1 LSDSVS
7 KEAAAATLPPI
18 PANGSTPVIIAY
30 YFYGEGCSHCDEI
43 EPYLRQVQA
52 QYLNLDLLTYEVYHN
67 ETNQKKFS
75 EMNTAFGINAPGVP
89 SVFIGTHALVGTEE
103 IQNQLEP
110 AIVEEERIGTAGP
123 VPGIPGNGSVAG
135 QCPAPSGTLTV
146 PLIVG
151 CALIDSINPCAFTV
165 LILLLLSIISL
176 QSRRQVLMVGAVYIV
191 AVFFFY
197 LLSGIGL
204 FSFVHLSGISDLI
217 AMAAAAVAIILGLV
231 NVIDA
236 LRKREGFILAIPE
249 SKKPVIDRYIRTAT
263 LPAAFVLGVLVGIFE
278 LPCTGGIYL
287 AILGLMSNTLTLT
300 QGLPYLLLYNFI
312 FILPLI
318 VILLIVVFG
327 IPPERV
333 NSWRLNNRRML
344 RLLVGIAMIL
354 VGVIILAA
362 PRFL

>member
-1 LSDSVS
+1 LSDSVFQ
-7 KEAAAATLPPI
+7 ETAAATLPI

-52 QYLNLDLLTYEVYHN
+52 QYPDLDLQTYEVYHN
-67 ETNQKKFS
+67 ETNQKTFS
-75 EMNTAFGINAPGVP
+75 EMNAAFDVTAPGVP
-89 SVFIGTHALVGTEE
+89 TVFTGTHALVGTDE
-103 IQNQLEP
+103 IRNNLEP
-110 AIVEEERIGTAGP
+110 AIVEEERTGAAGL
-123 VPGIPGNGSVAG
+123 VPGITGNESVAG
-135 QCPAPSGTLTV
+135 QCPAPSGALTV

-176 QSRRQVLMVGAVYIV
+176 QSQRQVLMVGAVYIA

-204 FSFVHLSGISDLI
+204 FSFVHLSGISGLI
-217 AMAAAAVAIILGLV
+217 AMAAAAVAILLGLV
-231 NVIDA
+231 NIIDVV
-236 LRKREGFILAIPE
+236 RKREGFILAIPE

-263 LPAAFVLGVLVGIFE
+263 LPAAFVLGVLVGVFE

-333 NSWRLNNRRML
+333 NSWRLNNRRLL
-344 RLLVGIAMIL
+344 RLLVGFAMIL
-354 VGVIILAA
+354 VGVVILAA

>member
-1 LSDSVS
+1 M
-7 KEAAAATLPPI
+7 
-18 PANGSTPVIIAY
+18 
-30 YFYGEGCSHCDEI
+30 
-43 EPYLRQVQA
+43 QA
-52 QYLNLDLLTYEVYHN
+52 QYQNLDIQTFEVYHN
-67 ETNQKKFS
+67 ETNQKIFS
-75 EMNTAFGINAPGVP
+75 EMNTGFGVAAPGVP
-89 SVFIGTHALVGTEE
+89 TVFIGTHALVGTDE
-103 IQNQLEP
+103 IRNQLES
-110 AIVEEERIGTAGP
+110 AILEEEQTGATGP
-123 VPGIPGNGSVAG
+123 VPGITANVSVAG
-135 QCPAPSGTLTV
+135 QCPAPSGALTV

-165 LILLLLSIISL
+165 LIILLLSIITL
-176 QSRRQVLMVGAVYIV
+176 QSRRQVLLVGTVYIA
-191 AVFFFY
+191 AVFLFY

-204 FSFVHLSGISDLI
+204 FSFVHLSGISGLI
-217 AMAAAAVAIILGLV
+217 AIIAAAVAILLGLI
-231 NVIDA
+231 NVIDVA
-236 LRKREGFILAIPE
+236 RKHEGFILAIPE

-287 AILGLMSNTLTLT
+287 AILGLISNSLTLV

-333 NSWRLNNRRML
+333 NSWRLNNRRLL

-354 VGVIILAA
+354 VGLVILFI
-362 PRFL
+362 PQFP

>member
-1 LSDSVS
+1 MSDPVS
-7 KEAAAATLPPI
+7 QETAAATPPTI
-18 PANGSTPVIIAY
+18 PANGSTPVITAY

-43 EPYLRQVQA
+43 EPYIRQVQA
-52 QYLNLDLLTYEVYHN
+52 QYPGLDLRMLEVYHN
-67 ETNQKKFS
+67 ETNQKTFS
-75 EMNTAFGINAPGVP
+75 EMNTASDITAPGVP
-89 SVFIGTHALVGTEE
+89 EIFIGTHALVGTDE
-103 IQNQLEP
+103 IRNQLEP
-110 AIVEEERIGTAGP
+110 AILEEERTGAAGP
-123 VPGIPGNGSVAG
+123 VPGITGNGSGAG
-135 QCPAPSGTLTV
+135 QCPTPLGALTV

-165 LILLLLSIISL
+165 LIILLLSIITL
-176 QSRRQVLMVGAVYIV
+176 QSRRQVLVVGTVYIS
-191 AVFFFY
+191 AVFLFY

-204 FSFVHLSGISDLI
+204 FSFVHLSGISGLI
-217 AMAAAAVAIILGLV
+217 ATAAAVVAILLGLV
-231 NVIDA
+231 NVIDVA
-236 LRKREGFILAIPE
+236 RKREGFILAIPE

-287 AILGLMSNTLTLT
+287 AILGLMSNSLTLI

-327 IPPERV
+327 IPPESV
-333 NSWRLNNRRML
+333 NSWRLNNRRLL

-354 VGVIILAA
+354 VGVIILAV